1 MRDGVLWDH
10 DGPLAVGIP
19 SCISAV
25 DELLMNHFSISSP
38 TDDIRIP
45 RSPEAITAVAW
56 APDGS
61 VAVSGDQIGELILW
75 KDAKAVATA
84 QVSWGSHSSDTACWT
99 WKLPCDAWGRRRSE
113 TWSFQ
118 STEMNLWCTLG
129 SRTHQFFDLALSTHL
144 DRSQC

>member
-10 DGPLAVGIP
+10 AGPVAVGIP
-19 SCISAV
+19 SCISAM

-38 TDDIRIP
+38 TDDTSIP

-61 VAVSGDQIGELILW
+61 VAVSGNQIGELILW

-84 QVSWGSHSSDTACWT
+84 QVSWGSHSSDSA
-99 WKLPCDAWGRRRSE
+99 G
-113 TWSFQ
+113 
-118 STEMNLWCTLG
+118 LG
-129 SRTHQFFDLALSTHL
+129 SCLVMLGEGEGVKPVPSKVL
-144 DRSQC
+144 K